1 MLDSGGKPAK
11 EITSL
16 VQSVYALI
24 ESGDFKK
31 ALIVLDEVLQIA
43 PNDERALLLK
53 VQILLFFRKLR
64 DADKTASVV
73 IELYPKDHHVYLAK
87 AISTFLYT
95 NNISEAISYLNKG
108 LELKSDCFEL
118 VIAKAQMLYWLNDAS
133 YNAWIQQASQ
143 IDSSRTDMFLKKYW
157 IEERMIP
164 PSHIG
169 AQFYGLVQ
177 SMMFLASQQSFG
189 GWK

>member
-1 MLDSGGKPAK
+1 VPGGGGKPAK

-16 VQSVYALI
+16 VQSVYSLI
-24 ESGDFKK
+24 EYGDFKK
-31 ALIVLDEVLQIA
+31 SLLVLDEILQIA

-64 DADKTASVV
+64 DADKTASMV
-73 IELYPKDHHVYLAK
+73 IGLYPKDHHVYLAK

-95 NNISEAISYLNKG
+95 NNIREAISYLDKG

-118 VIAKAQMLYWLNDAS
+118 IITKAQMLYWLNDAS

-143 IDSSRTDMFLKKYW
+143 IDSSRTAMFLKKYW
-157 IEERMIP
+157 IDELMVP

-169 AQFYGLVQ
+169 AQFHGLVQ
-177 SMMFLASQQSFG
+177 SLMFLASQQSFG